1 MRIVMAR
8 GAALAL
14 TLLLASCVR
23 VRVARTAAQG
33 AAPPD
38 AVRAEVQALLDHGAA
53 AWNAGD
59 LGGFV
64 SDYAPDA
71 TFVSPARVVHGRA
84 AIRQLYER
92 RFEPGAQRDSLRF
105 EGLEVDVV
113 GRDAL
118 NAIAYYVL
126 MRGDSVTARGPTSL
140 VMRRIGGRWY
150 IAHDHSS

>member
-1 MRIVMAR
+1 MAR

-23 VRVARTAAQG
+23 VRVARTPAQG
-33 AAPPD
+33 AAVPD
-38 AVRAEVQALLDHGAA
+38 AVRAAVQALLDHGAA

-59 LGGFV
+59 LDGFI

-71 TFVSPARVVHGRA
+71 TFVTQSGVVRGRA
-84 AIRQLYER
+84 AIRARYAR
-92 RFEPGAQRDSLRF
+92 RFEPGAVRDSLHF

-140 VMRRIGGRWY
+140 VVRRIGGRWY